1 MDGVELGV
9 SGLGLGR
16 ALGGLEPEDLQIGEG
31 GAELLFGEE
40 LAVLEL
46 AEDRH
51 ELMAEP
57 ALLGVSTEQQTDVGE
72 GIWIGV
78 AGHVERPC
86 LREWLGGGWT
96 SLRTYLRLR
105 LAIVQA
111 LEFGMSFH
119 ASRREPPVVLGR
131 AQVPVVDRSM
141 GRRDA
146 NSPPP
151 SVRS

>member
-1 MDGVELGV
+1 
-9 SGLGLGR
+9 
-16 ALGGLEPEDLQIGEG
+16 
-31 GAELLFGEE
+31 
-40 LAVLEL
+40 
-46 AEDRH
+46 
-51 ELMAEP
+51 MAEP